1 MSEKWITL
9 SNDQLTVEIRPFGAA
24 LMSIRETDAP
34 GAAYLW
40 HGDHWAQQAPNLFP
54 YVGRLTEGK
63 YRLEGAEYPMDIHG
77 FAKDSPFRPAVI
89 TENEAVFCLEDD
101 ENTYASYPWHFR
113 FSIGY
118 LLQGR
123 RLTIR
128 YRVENLDEKEM
139 HFGVGGHPGFHVP
152 LEKGLDFTDY
162 YLEFSAPCHPVE
174 MPFSEDCY
182 VEGDPRPYPL
192 QDDRILPLKHGL
204 FDHDAI
210 ALKNTLGQVTLKS
223 AKGHRAVRVTYPDM
237 PYLGLWHPPFT
248 ESPFLCIEP
257 WTMLASRKGIIE
269 DLATHPDILHLAPGK
284 TYENTWMIEC
294 I

>member
-1 MSEKWITL
+1 MKAYILLAEGFETIEA
-9 SNDQLTVEIRPFGAA
+9 LTPVDILRRCGVETVTVSASDSHRVT
-24 LMSIRETDAP
+24 SS
-34 GAAYLW
+34 
-40 HGDHWAQQAPNLFP
+40 HG
-54 YVGRLTEGK
+54 V
-63 YRLEGAEYPMDIHG
+63 
-77 FAKDSPFRPAVI
+77 AV
-89 TENEAVFCLEDD
+89 A
-101 ENTYASYPWHFR
+101 
-113 FSIGY
+113 
-118 LLQGR
+118 
-123 RLTIR
+123 
-128 YRVENLDEKEM
+128 
-139 HFGVGGHPGFHVP
+139 
-152 LEKGLDFTDY
+152 
-162 YLEFSAPCHPVE
+162 
-174 MPFSEDCY
+174 
-182 VEGDPRPYPL
+182 L

-223 AKGHRAVRVTYPDM
+223 DKGHRAVRVTYPDM